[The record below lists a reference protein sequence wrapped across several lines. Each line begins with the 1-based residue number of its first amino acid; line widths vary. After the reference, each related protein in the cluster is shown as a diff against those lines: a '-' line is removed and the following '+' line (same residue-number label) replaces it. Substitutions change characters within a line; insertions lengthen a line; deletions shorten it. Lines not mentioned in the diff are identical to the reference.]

1 MTAWL
6 HEIRPMLDMT
16 EVRAIVT
23 AAGGVPGK
31 ALALIDS
38 DVAVMEKKLLAIAA
52 TGDPENRLREALAR
66 EVGGTSNRARL
77 ELVIDIVPGL
87 LASLARDRPVADIA
101 PILAQWDRVQRTVR
115 DAIRGSYDGT
125 MVGFEIGNCLAE
137 LAPRSG
143 QAAR

>member
-1 MTAWL
+1 MEAWL
-6 HEIRPMLDMT
+6 HEQRAMLDMS
-16 EVRAIVT
+16 EVRAI
-23 AAGGVPGK
+23 AAASGGVPGK

-38 DVAVMEKKLLAIAA
+38 DVAAMEKKLLAIAA
-52 TGDPENRLREALAR
+52 SGDPGNRLREALAR

-87 LASLARDRPVADIA
+87 ITRIARERPVAEIA
-101 PILAQWDRVQRTVR
+101 PVLAQWDRIQRNVR
-115 DAIRGSYDGT
+115 DAIRGSYDGS

-137 LAPRSG
+137 LAPRQE